1 MNRDLRV
8 TRRELPCAMG
18 VRRRFL
24 SIKIAL
30 AIAAIAAVLSSCDS
44 HISSNPHLENE
55 WVTNCVGL
63 EFSQFSQD
71 GKVGPG
77 PERPVFKVNDQLVL
91 SIPTKNRPSADKF
104 DHAPRECRQIG
115 DLPPAPYLYFVI
127 WGNWSA
133 GYRTE
138 EVPSAELNRCSCAI
152 RSETKRDGQKSPP
165 SGPLAPA
172 RRSRFS
178 WRVRSPD
185 DKVIE
190 AGTRRQSNVSS

>member
-1 MNRDLRV
+1 MLPSIFLLAPHAEVIVADPLCLSTFVSRSHEYRPENVDMNRDLRV

-24 SIKIAL
+24 SIKMAL

-91 SIPTKNRPSADKF
+91 SIPTKNRPSAGKF

-138 EVPSAELNRCSCAI
+138 EV
-152 RSETKRDGQKSPP
+152 RSMV
-165 SGPLAPA
+165 A
-172 RRSRFS
+172 R
-178 WRVRSPD
+178 
-185 DKVIE
+185 
-190 AGTRRQSNVSS
+190 SSLYLTP